1 MKKTL
6 LLTAVAAFTLFGA
19 GAHAQGAEAGDWQ
32 FRLRVLNVSPDEGA
46 TITPIGGDVDIDS
59 GIVPELDISYYFAPA
74 WSVEL
79 ILGVTPH
86 DVMAVNT
93 AAGNVDLGSVTLL
106 PPTLT
111 LQYHFNANGRVRPY
125 VGAGV
130 NFTHFF
136 NEDLPAGSIATS
148 IQYDDSF
155 GLAAQAGID
164 FDINDVWFFNVDVK
178 KIDINTDVTI
188 NGTIQA
194 DVDIDPWVFGIGFG
208 RRF

>member
-1 MKKTL
+1 MKRML
-6 LLTAVAAFTLFGA
+6 LGAAAALILA
-19 GAHAQGAEAGDWQ
+19 APAMAEQGDWLV
-32 FRLRVLNVSPDEGA
+32 RLRAINVVPNEEA

-59 GIVPELDISYYFAPA
+59 SIVPELDITYFVQDNWAL
-74 WSVEL
+74 EL

-93 AAGNVDLGSVTLL
+93 AAGDIDLGDVTLL

-111 LQYHFNANGRVRPY
+111 LQYHFNPEGQYRPY

-130 NFTHFF
+130 NYTYFF
-136 NEDLPAGSIATS
+136 NEDLPSGSALSTID
-148 IQYDDSF
+148 YDASF

-164 FDINDVWFFNVDVK
+164 IALQDEWFLNLDVK
-178 KIDINTDVTI
+178 YIDIDTDVVI
-188 NGTIQA
+188 DGAVHA
-194 DVDIDPWVFGIGFG
+194 DVQIDPVVFGIGFG

>member
-1 MKKTL
+1 MKRL
-6 LLTAVAAFTLFGA
+6 LLSAIATSLLAAA
-19 GAHAQGAEAGDWQ
+19 PAAAEQGDWLI
-32 FRLRVLNVSPDEGA
+32 RLRGLHVMPNEGA
-46 TITPIGGDVDIDS
+46 TIDPIGGDVDIDTS
-59 GIVPELDISYYFAPA
+59 IVPELDISYYFAPA

-93 AAGNVDLGSVTLL
+93 IAGDVDLGSVTLL

-148 IQYDDSF
+148 IDYDDSF

-164 FDINDVWFFNVDVK
+164 FDINDVWFFNADVK

>member
-1 MKKTL
+1 MAREL
-6 LLTAVAAFTLFGA
+6 GLAPSGERDPEPQLPEIGIRDDRVVAADGGEL
-19 GAHAQGAEAGDWQ
+19 EA
-32 FRLRVLNVSPDEGA
+32 
-46 TITPIGGDVDIDS
+46 VDRRDR
-59 GIVPELDISYYFAPA
+59 AA
-74 WSVEL
+74 
-79 ILGVTPH
+79 
-86 DVMAVNT
+86 

-136 NEDLPAGSIATS
+136 NEDLPTGGIATS

-188 NGTIQA
+188 NGAIQA